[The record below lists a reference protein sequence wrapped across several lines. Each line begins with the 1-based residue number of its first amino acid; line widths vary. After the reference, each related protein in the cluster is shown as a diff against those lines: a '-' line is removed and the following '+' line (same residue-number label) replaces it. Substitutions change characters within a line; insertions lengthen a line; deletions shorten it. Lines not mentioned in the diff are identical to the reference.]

1 MKHVKTRAIPAI
13 LAAAT
18 LMLGAAPALAAPLAD
33 APLESTVN
41 TIIRPLMQQQ
51 GIAGMAVAIS
61 VDGKQHY
68 FNFGVASKQSAQPV
82 TPETLF
88 EIGSVS
94 KTFTATLA
102 AYAQASG
109 ALSLSDTASKHW
121 PALKG
126 TAFDGITL
134 LNLGTYSA
142 GGLPLQF
149 PDPVKTPSDLPG
161 YYTHWKADY
170 APGTHRLY
178 SNPSLGLFGY
188 LAARSLKAP
197 FTDLMQKQ
205 LLPQLGLQHT
215 FVQVPAEQLGHY
227 AQGYNKDD
235 QPVRVGP
242 GPLDAEAYGVKTTS
256 ADLLHYLEVNM
267 RPKAQSPVLERTL
280 AITQTGYYQVGEMI
294 QGLGWEMYRY
304 PVSLDH
310 LLEGNSNDMAL
321 QPQRVTWLKPT
332 RAPEPDT
339 WLNKTGST
347 NGFGAYVAF
356 VPSRNIAIVLLA
368 NKNYPNAERV
378 KAAHAILGAV
388 GR

>member
-1 MKHVKTRAIPAI
+1 MKHPKSRSLPQV
-13 LAAAT
+13 LAAVT
-18 LMLGAAPALAAPLAD
+18 LMLGAGPALAALSD
-33 APLESTVN
+33 AQLESTVSAA
-41 TIIRPLMQQQ
+41 IGPLMQQQ
-51 GIAGMAVAIS
+51 AIAGMAVALS
-61 VDGKQHY
+61 VEGKQHY
-68 FNFGVASKQSAQPV
+68 FNYGVASRQTAQPL
-82 TPETLF
+82 TTDTLF

-102 AYAQASG
+102 AYAQANG
-109 ALSLSDTASKHW
+109 ALSLGDPASKHW

-134 LNLGTYSA
+134 LNLGTYTA

-149 PDPVKTPSDLPG
+149 PDTVKDPAGLLD
-161 YYTHWKADY
+161 YYSHWKADY

-188 LAARSLKAP
+188 LAARSLNAP
-197 FTDLMQKQ
+197 FADLMQKQ

-215 FVQVPAEQLGHY
+215 FVQVPAEQTSHY
-227 AQGYNKDD
+227 AQGYDKND

-242 GPLDAEAYGVKTTS
+242 GPLDAEAYGLKTTS
-256 ADLLHYLEVNM
+256 ADLLHYLELNM
-267 RPKAQSPVLERTL
+267 RPKAQGPVLERAL

-310 LLEGNSNDMAL
+310 LLKGNTTEMAL
-321 QPQRVTWLKPT
+321 EPQPVAWLNPA
-332 RAPEPDT
+332 RPPQPAT

-356 VPSRNIAIVLLA
+356 VPSKNIALVMLA
-368 NKNYPNAERV
+368 NRNYPNAERI

-388 GR
+388 DR

>member
-1 MKHVKTRAIPAI
+1 MEHDRTRAMPAI

-18 LMLGAAPALAAPLAD
+18 LMIVAAPALAAPLAD
-33 APLESTVN
+33 AQLESTVSAA
-41 TIIRPLMQQQ
+41 IRPLMQQQ
-51 GIAGMAVAIS
+51 AIAGMAVAIS
-61 VDGKQHY
+61 VEGKQHY
-68 FNFGVASKQSAQPV
+68 FNFGVASKQTEQPV
-82 TPETLF
+82 TADTLF

-102 AYAQASG
+102 GFAQASG

-126 TAFDGITL
+126 TALDGITL

-149 PDPVKTPSDLPG
+149 PDEVKAPSDLLG

-188 LAARSLKAP
+188 LAARSLNAP
-197 FTDLMQKQ
+197 FADLMQKQ
-205 LLPQLGLQHT
+205 LLPQMGLQHT
-215 FVQVPAEQLGHY
+215 FIQVPTEQLSHY

-242 GPLDAEAYGVKTTS
+242 GPLDAEAYGLKTTS
-256 ADLLHYLEVNM
+256 ADLLHYLELNM

-280 AITQTGYYQVGEMI
+280 AITQTGYYRVGEMI

-304 PVSLDH
+304 PVSLDQ
-310 LLEGNSNDMAL
+310 LLKGNTNEMAL
-321 QPQRVTWLKPT
+321 QPQPVTWLKPI
-332 RAPEPDT
+332 RVPQPDT

-356 VPSRNIAIVLLA
+356 VPSKNIAIVLLA
-368 NKNYPNAERV
+368 NKNYPNAERI

-388 GR
+388 DR